1 MLKKFSESE
10 TPSFILPSHR
20 NSPSRVTMGEGHNK
34 NLIFVYGTLKRNQP
48 NHFLL
53 KDLIFQ
59 NDAVFVGQRTTRLQ
73 YPLVT
78 GLYGIPYL
86 INQSGSGKRI
96 RGELYAVSNRGL
108 ARLDELEGIGAGHYE
123 RLPIEV
129 AEEDEESNGVVSAEA
144 YFAHRRFGERLW
156 EKKGKCGMCE
166 FGENDGV
173 LYVRPKDRPRFSS
186 VLDEIEDF
194 VSSSTTD

>member
-1 MLKKFSESE
+1 
-10 TPSFILPSHR
+10 
-20 NSPSRVTMGEGHNK
+20 MGGGHNK
-34 NLIFVYGTLKRNQP
+34 KLIFVYGTLKRNHT

-53 KDLIFQ
+53 EDLITQ

-86 INQSGSGKRI
+86 INQSESGKRI
-96 RGELYAVSNRGL
+96 RGELYSVSDRGL
-108 ARLDELEGIGAGHYE
+108 ARLDELEGIKVEHYE

-129 AEEDEESNGVVSAEA
+129 VEDEEVEESNGVVSAEA

-156 EKKGKCGMCE
+156 ERKVKCGMCE

-173 LYVRPKDRPRFSS
+173 LYVRLCS
-186 VLDEIEDF
+186 
-194 VSSSTTD
+194 

>member
-1 MLKKFSESE
+1 MGG
-10 TPSFILPSHR
+10 SH
-20 NSPSRVTMGEGHNK
+20 K
-34 NLIFVYGTLKRNQP
+34 NLIFVYGTLKRNHR

-53 KDLIFQ
+53 EDLIST
-59 NDAVFVGQRTTRLQ
+59 NDAVYIGQRTTRLQ

-86 INQSGSGKRI
+86 INKSGSGQKI
-96 RGELYAVSNRGL
+96 RGELYSVSKHGL
-108 ARLDELEGIGAGHYE
+108 VRLDELEGIKVNHYE

-129 AEEDEESNGVVSAEA
+129 IDEEDEEESNVVVLAEA
-144 YFAHRRFGERLW
+144 YFAHCSFGERLW

-173 LYVRPKDRPRFSS
+173 LYVRVKDRPRFSS
-186 VLDEIEDF
+186 VLDEIEAF
-194 VSSSTTD
+194 VSSSND

>member
-1 MLKKFSESE
+1 
-10 TPSFILPSHR
+10 
-20 NSPSRVTMGEGHNK
+20 MGGGAHK
-34 NLIFVYGTLKRNQP
+34 NLIFVYGTLKRNHP

-53 KDLIFQ
+53 ENLIAK
-59 NDAVFVGQRTTRLQ
+59 NNAVYIGQRTTRLS
-73 YPLVT
+73 YPLIT

-86 INQSGSGKRI
+86 INKSGSGQRI
-96 RGELYAVSNRGL
+96 RGELYAVSKRGL
-108 ARLDELEGIGAGHYE
+108 ARLDELEGIEVEHYE

-129 AEEDEESNGVVSAEA
+129 IEEDESNGVVSAEA
-144 YFAHRRFGERLW
+144 YFAHCRFGERLW
-156 EKKGKCGMCE
+156 EKRGKCGMCE

-186 VLDEIEDF
+186 VLDEIEAF

>member
-1 MLKKFSESE
+1 
-10 TPSFILPSHR
+10 
-20 NSPSRVTMGEGHNK
+20 MGGAHK
-34 NLIFVYGTLKRNQP
+34 NLIFVYGTLKRNHP

-53 KDLIFQ
+53 EDLISS
-59 NDAVFVGQRTTRLQ
+59 NDAVYVGPRTTLLL

-86 INQSGSGKRI
+86 INKSGSGKRI
-96 RGELYAVSNRGL
+96 LGELYSVSKRGL
-108 ARLDELEGIGAGHYE
+108 VRLDELEGIKVEHYE

-129 AEEDEESNGVVSAEA
+129 IEEDDESNGVVLAEA
-144 YFAHRRFGERLW
+144 YFAHCRFGERLW

-186 VLDEIEDF
+186 LLDEIEAF
-194 VSSSTTD
+194 VSS

>member
-1 MLKKFSESE
+1 M
-10 TPSFILPSHR
+10 
-20 NSPSRVTMGEGHNK
+20 EGGAHK
-34 NLIFVYGTLKRNQP
+34 NLIFVYGTLKRNHP

-53 KDLIFQ
+53 EDLISS
-59 NDAVFVGQRTTRLQ
+59 NEAVFIGQRMTRLQ

-86 INQSGSGKRI
+86 INKSGSGQKI
-96 RGELYAVSNRGL
+96 RGELYSVSKIGL
-108 ARLDELEGIGAGHYE
+108 VRLDELEGIKVEHYE

-129 AEEDEESNGVVSAEA
+129 IEEEVEEESNGVVLAEA
-144 YFAHRRFGERLW
+144 YFAHCRFGERLW

-173 LYVRPKDRPRFSS
+173 LYVRVKDRPRFSS
-186 VLDEIEDF
+186 VLDELEAF
-194 VSSSTTD
+194 VSSTTD